1 MSDFFQ
7 VFVAA
12 LVGSAVGFGLRPRSA
27 GERPCLKATVLQ
39 VVALALGLAL
49 PQLAF
54 QSFPQL
60 GHGWSRYATVVAFMW
75 VIYLPASW
83 WAGRVRKVSP

>member
-1 MSDFFQ
+1 MNEFFQ

-12 LVGSAVGFGLRPRSA
+12 LICAAVGFGFLSRITT
-27 GERPCLKATVLQ
+27 EKPCPKATILQ
-39 VVALALGLAL
+39 AVALALGLAL

-54 QSFPQL
+54 QFLPQL
-60 GHGWSRYATVVAFMW
+60 GHGWTKYITVVIFVW

-83 WAGRVRKVSP
+83 WAGRMRKASS

>member
-1 MSDFFQ
+1 MSEFVQ

-12 LVGSAVGFGLRPRSA
+12 LIGAAVGFGFRSRSPT
-27 GERPCLKATVLQ
+27 ERAWPKATVLQ
-39 VVALALGLAL
+39 VVALALGMAL

-60 GHGWSRYATVVAFMW
+60 SRGWIRYLTVVIFVW

-83 WAGRVRKVSP
+83 WAGRMRKASS